1 MACCSPRLRAAVAAV
16 AIVGLV
22 ALAPASVV
30 RASDVGQIKVSK
42 GAVHIERGG
51 QKLPGQVGTRLQQS
65 DVVVTGADG
74 SAGIVFMDDSLLSLG
89 PNSVLGIDRFEFD
102 STTQRGAFD
111 SSLKKGTLA
120 AVSGRIT
127 KESPGAMRVRTPAA
141 VLGVR
146 GTEFVV
152 RSSESAE

>member
-1 MACCSPRLRAAVAAV
+1 MARCSLRVRVAIAVAA
-16 AIVGLV
+16 ILGLL
-22 ALAPASVV
+22 ALAPTPAVL
-30 RASDVGQIKVSK
+30 ASDVGQIKVST
-42 GAVHIERGG
+42 GTVHIERGG

-74 SAGIVFMDDSLLSLG
+74 SAGITFMDDSLLSLG
-89 PNSVLGIDRFEFD
+89 PNSMLAIDRFEFD
-102 STTQRGAFD
+102 STTHRGAFD

-120 AVSGRIT
+120 AVSGKIS
-127 KESPGAMRVRTPAA
+127 KESPGAMRVRTPVA

-152 RSSESAE
+152 RTSESAK